1 MISKIK
7 KLIEFFPYYLEVFA
21 KKLGG
26 RGIMNPN
33 NNGEFKVL
41 EEIVKNSES
50 NEVCFFDGGANFG
63 NHSMKFLSFC
73 EMYEKIPLLYSV
85 EPFPKTFEKL
95 NERIS
100 VMNKEVLNISLG
112 NEKKKVKFYFNEEEP
127 GSNSNIPH
135 YYLNKSTEVEQDTID
150 NIIEKKNIKK
160 INFLKLD
167 IEGFE
172 WQALQGTRKALES
185 NMIDYIQL
193 EYNGTWVDGG
203 GSIKKI
209 FDLCK
214 LNTYSLFI
222 ITKNHLLSIPSY
234 HMVLDD
240 FYYSNLLMIKKGKD
254 KLLPVKRK
262 AIPFLSN

>member
-1 MISKIK
+1 MGK
-7 KLIEFFPYYLEVFA
+7 
-21 KKLGG
+21 
-26 RGIMNPN
+26 
-33 NNGEFKVL
+33 
-41 EEIVKNSES
+41 
-50 NEVCFFDGGANFG
+50 
-63 NHSMKFLSFC
+63 
-73 EMYEKIPLLYSV
+73 
-85 EPFPKTFEKL
+85 
-95 NERIS
+95 
-100 VMNKEVLNISLG
+100 
-112 NEKKKVKFYFNEEEP
+112 EKKKVKFYFNEEDP

-150 NIIEKKNIKK
+150 NIIEKKDIKK

-172 WQALQGTRKALES
+172 WQALQGTRKALKS

-193 EYNGTWVDGG
+193 EYNGTWIDGG

-214 LNTYSLFI
+214 LNKYDLFI

-240 FYYSNLLMIKKGKD
+240 FYYCNLLMVKND
-254 KLLPVKRK
+254 YPLPLPFSRK
-262 AIPFLSN
+262 VLPFIY

>member
-1 MISKIK
+1 MITKIL
-7 KLIEFFPYYLEVFA
+7 KLLKFLPYYLEVFA

-26 RGIMNPN
+26 RGIMSPN
-33 NNGEFKVL
+33 NNGEFKFL
-41 EEIVKNSES
+41 EEIVKSSES
-50 NEVCFFDGGANFG
+50 NEVCFFDGGANYG
-63 NHSMKFLSFC
+63 DHSMKFLSLC
-73 EMYEKIPLLYSV
+73 KLYKKQPILYSI
-85 EPFPKTFEKL
+85 EPFPKTFQKL
-95 NERIS
+95 TDRIP
-100 VMNKEVLNISLG
+100 VTNGEVLNISLG

-135 YYLNKSTEVEQDTID
+135 YYLNKSTTVEQDTID

-172 WQALQGTRKALES
+172 WQGLQGTKEALKS

-214 LNTYSLFI
+214 LNKYDLFI

-234 HMVLDD
+234 HMLLDD
-240 FYYSNLLMIKKGKD
+240 FYYCNLLMIKNGKD

-262 AIPFLSN
+262 AIPLLSN